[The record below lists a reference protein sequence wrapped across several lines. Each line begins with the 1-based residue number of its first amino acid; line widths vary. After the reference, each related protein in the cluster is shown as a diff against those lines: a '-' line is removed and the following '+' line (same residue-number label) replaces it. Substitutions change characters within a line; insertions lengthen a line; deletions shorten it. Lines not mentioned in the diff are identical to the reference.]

1 MYASGTSFLSVLL
14 EKGIWAMSTGTESKL
29 KGKFNEVAGKVKQS
43 VGEATHN
50 DKLANEGTAQ
60 QVKGHAEQAWG
71 SVKSAAN
78 DTAVDAR
85 ARANESR
92 AVHVNEGEHK
102 AHDVRE
108 SIASTA
114 QNVKNKIQDSV
125 DDFRAKHDR

>member
-1 MYASGTSFLSVLL
+1 
-14 EKGIWAMSTGTESKL
+14 MSTGTESTL

-43 VGEATHN
+43 IGEATHN

-60 QVKGHAEQAWG
+60 QVKGNAEQAWG

-78 DTAVDAR
+78 DTAADAR

-92 AVHVNEGEHK
+92 AIHENEEEHK

-125 DDFRAKHDR
+125 DDYRAKHNS

>member
-1 MYASGTSFLSVLL
+1 
-14 EKGIWAMSTGTESKL
+14 MSTGTESKL
-29 KGKFNEVAGKVKQS
+29 KGKFDEVAGKVKQS
-43 VGEATHN
+43 FGEATKN
-50 DKLANEGTAQ
+50 DRIANEGAAQ

-78 DTAVDAR
+78 DTAADAR

-92 AVHVNEGEHK
+92 TIHENEAEHK

-125 DDFRAKHDR
+125 EDFRAKHDR